1 MRVFVGEFVCVG
13 TCVCACLPTMRSF
26 AEGSLSCLA
35 AGAKTLITHIKVYD
49 QRGSDLRVGRKRAAR
64 GGVCV
69 RTISAIHIQE

>member
-1 MRVFVGEFVCVG
+1 MRAFLGEFACVG
-13 TCVCACLPTMRSF
+13 TCVRARLPTVRRF

-35 AGAKTLITHIKVYD
+35 AGAKTLIIHIKVYD
-49 QRGSDLRVGRKRAAR
+49 QLGSDLRADRKRAAR